1 MPHLLDS
8 SLRPLSPLSKS
19 SLALSFEF
27 EHTLAPPSLPL
38 NRLRRVGICEGMGG
52 SRKWMKS
59 LIVGLKKQEEVS
71 SEKDGRNRKSGVWK
85 KLWRSSSWDHLPLRQ
100 GSRGRRHRPT
110 ASSEAPDASSDANA
124 AAVRVPPRDLRVV
137 RQEWAAIR
145 IQTAFRAFLARRAR
159 RALRGIVRLQAIV
172 RGRQVRKQAAV
183 TLRCMQALVRVQAR
197 VRARRVR
204 MSSQGQAVQRM
215 LDVRRAKLD
224 PLKEAEGGWCD
235 SPGTLEEVRSK
246 LQMKQK
252 GAAKRERAIA
262 YAFSQ
267 QPKQTR
273 TAKHQ
278 SLDKSS
284 GSWSW
289 LERWMAAK
297 PWENRLLDRKIPND
311 LSEIELK
318 DDCVYVPNSVK
329 VKKNSISTRIS
340 VRPPPSAANHPSCK
354 TRSASSPSTDNCYN
368 GSSSSPSS
376 VCVSTPISNS
386 TLLASDRPGF
396 MGLTESTK
404 AKRKTRLGGYSVDDH
419 CHRKTSS
426 MDMKKSSE
434 CLNTSAFSCSLENSL
449 P

>member
-1 MPHLLDS
+1 M
-8 SLRPLSPLSKS
+8 LREE
-19 SLALSFEF
+19 SLAFAFALGKELTTTKNSELRLVSRQKTAASCIHNATFIGFLSAKNKNESF
-27 EHTLAPPSLPL
+27 
-38 NRLRRVGICEGMGG
+38 
-52 SRKWMKS
+52 
-59 LIVGLKKQEEVS
+59 
-71 SEKDGRNRKSGVWK
+71 
-85 KLWRSSSWDHLPLRQ
+85 
-100 GSRGRRHRPT
+100 
-110 ASSEAPDASSDANA
+110 
-124 AAVRVPPRDLRVV
+124 AVALSTDK
-137 RQEWAAIR
+137 
-145 IQTAFRAFLARRAR
+145 ARRAR

-262 YAFSQ
+262 YAFSQQVPMPVLLLYGSVLLVSFSYFLLQ

-434 CLNTSAFSCSLENSL
+434 FLGVAPVLVVVIHMRSGSKIEIEIQVISRFETDTEDVINDGQDMNED
-449 P
+449 